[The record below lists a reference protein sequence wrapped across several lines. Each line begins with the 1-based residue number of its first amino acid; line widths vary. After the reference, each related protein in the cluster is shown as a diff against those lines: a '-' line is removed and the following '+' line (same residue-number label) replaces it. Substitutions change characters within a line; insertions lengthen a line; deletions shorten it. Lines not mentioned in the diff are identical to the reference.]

1 MDGVKHGFRNE
12 QNADKCQWR
21 AQPQTGH
28 PGPPGKTG
36 RNEQNCPLDMTGL
49 PSSWDSLQKTCKPR
63 PSASLCGGE
72 RYIALTGAVA
82 SWSLLGETES
92 VFIKGLAPGR

>member
-28 PGPPGKTG
+28 PGATG
-36 RNEQNCPLDMTGL
+36 EDEDMTGP
-49 PSSWDSLQKTCKPR
+49 PSSWGSLQKTCSQGLQHPCVEGR
-63 PSASLCGGE
+63 
-72 RYIALTGAVA
+72 GAVA
-82 SWSLLGETES
+82 SWSLLGEGEP
-92 VFIKGLAPGR
+92 VFIKGLAPGK